1 MATSTMTALLDTCR
15 AMTAKVTTQTFTLL
29 PRSSSATQDVANA
42 QSAQLLGVMAMGD
55 EAPPLSLKATAAPTT
70 PSPAHDTRSQ
80 ADIAASA
87 VAAQTSAQAS
97 AQASAETS
105 TPTASP
111 IAQQKAV
118 FNPDINHKAHAD
130 WEAMHRHHTLLRQS
144 MTRRGMLA

>member
-42 QSAQLLGVMAMGD
+42 QSAQLLGVMAMGY
-55 EAPPLSLKATAAPTT
+55 EAPPLSLKTTTAPTT

-87 VAAQTSAQAS
+87 VAAQ
-97 AQASAETS
+97 ASAETP

-118 FNPDINHKAHAD
+118 FNPDINHKAHSD

>member
-42 QSAQLLGVMAMGD
+42 QSAQLLGVMAMGY
-55 EAPPLSLKATAAPTT
+55 EAPPLSLKATAVSTT
-70 PSPAHDTRSQ
+70 HSPAHDTRSQ

-87 VAAQTSAQAS
+87 VAAQTSA
-97 AQASAETS
+97 ETYTPTS
-105 TPTASP
+105 TSTASP

>member
-29 PRSSSATQDVANA
+29 PRSGSATQDVANA
-42 QSAQLLGVMAMGD
+42 QSAQLLGVMAMGY

-87 VAAQTSAQAS
+87 VA

>member
-42 QSAQLLGVMAMGD
+42 QSAQLLGVMVMGY
-55 EAPPLSLKATAAPTT
+55 EAPPLSLETTTAPTT

-87 VAAQTSAQAS
+87 VAAQ
-97 AQASAETS
+97 ASAETP

>member
-29 PRSSSATQDVANA
+29 PRSGSATQDVANA
-42 QSAQLLGVMAMGD
+42 QSAQLLGVMAMGY
-55 EAPPLSLKATAAPTT
+55 EAPPLSLKTTAAPTT

-87 VAAQTSAQAS
+87 VAAQTSA
-97 AQASAETS
+97 ETL

>member
-1 MATSTMTALLDTCR
+1 L
-15 AMTAKVTTQTFTLL
+15 
-29 PRSSSATQDVANA
+29 
-42 QSAQLLGVMAMGD
+42 MAMGY
-55 EAPPLSLKATAAPTT
+55 EAPPLSLKTTAAPTT

-87 VAAQTSAQAS
+87 VAAQT
-97 AQASAETS
+97 SAETS

>member
-29 PRSSSATQDVANA
+29 PRTGSATQDVANA
-42 QSAQLLGVMAMGD
+42 QSAQLLGVMAMGY

-87 VAAQTSAQAS
+87 VAAQTSA
-97 AQASAETS
+97 ETS
-105 TPTASP
+105 TPTTSP

>member
-1 MATSTMTALLDTCR
+1 MATSTMTALLDPCR

-42 QSAQLLGVMAMGD
+42 QSAQLLGVMAMGY
-55 EAPPLSLKATAAPTT
+55 EAPPLSLKTTTAPTT

-87 VAAQTSAQAS
+87 VAAQ
-97 AQASAETS
+97 ASAETP

>member
-29 PRSSSATQDVANA
+29 PRSGSATQDVANA
-42 QSAQLLGVMAMGD
+42 QSAQLLGVMAMGY

-87 VAAQTSAQAS
+87 VAAQTSA
-97 AQASAETS
+97 ETS
-105 TPTASP
+105 TSTSTASP

>member
-29 PRSSSATQDVANA
+29 PRSGSATQDVANA
-42 QSAQLLGVMAMGD
+42 QSAQLLGVLAMGY
-55 EAPPLSLKATAAPTT
+55 EAPPLSLKTTAAPTT

-87 VAAQTSAQAS
+87 VAAQTSA
-97 AQASAETS
+97 EIS

>member
-29 PRSSSATQDVANA
+29 PRSGSATQDVANA
-42 QSAQLLGVMAMGD
+42 QSAQLLGVLAMGY
-55 EAPPLSLKATAAPTT
+55 EAPPLSLKTTAAPTT

-87 VAAQTSAQAS
+87 VAAQ
-97 AQASAETS
+97 ASAETP

>member
-29 PRSSSATQDVANA
+29 PRSGSATQDVANA
-42 QSAQLLGVMAMGD
+42 QSAQLLGVMAMGY

-87 VAAQTSAQAS
+87 VAAQ
-97 AQASAETS
+97 ASAETP

>member
-29 PRSSSATQDVANA
+29 PRSGSATQDVANA
-42 QSAQLLGVMAMGD
+42 QSAQLLGLMAMGY
-55 EAPPLSLKATAAPTT
+55 EAPPLSLKTTAAPTT

-87 VAAQTSAQAS
+87 VAAQTSA
-97 AQASAETS
+97 ETS
-105 TPTASP
+105 TPTSTSTASP

>member
-29 PRSSSATQDVANA
+29 PRSGSATQDVANA
-42 QSAQLLGVMAMGD
+42 QSSQLLGVMAMGY

-97 AQASAETS
+97 TETS

>member
-29 PRSSSATQDVANA
+29 PRSGSTTQDVANA
-42 QSAQLLGVMAMGD
+42 QSAQLLGVMAMGY

-87 VAAQTSAQAS
+87 VAAQTSA
-97 AQASAETS
+97 ETS
-105 TPTASP
+105 TPASTSTASP

>member
-42 QSAQLLGVMAMGD
+42 QSAQLLGVMAMGY
-55 EAPPLSLKATAAPTT
+55 EAPPLSLKTTTAPTT

-87 VAAQTSAQAS
+87 VAAQ
-97 AQASAETS
+97 ASAETP

>member
-42 QSAQLLGVMAMGD
+42 QSAQLLGVMAMGY
-55 EAPPLSLKATAAPTT
+55 EAPPLSLKTTAAPTT

-87 VAAQTSAQAS
+87 VAAQT
-97 AQASAETS
+97 SAETS

>member
-29 PRSSSATQDVANA
+29 PRSGSATQDVANA
-42 QSAQLLGVMAMGD
+42 QSAQLLGVMAMGY

-87 VAAQTSAQAS
+87 VAAQT
-97 AQASAETS
+97 SAETS

>member
-29 PRSSSATQDVANA
+29 PSSSSATQDVANA
-42 QSAQLLGVMAMGD
+42 QSAQLLGVMAMGY

-87 VAAQTSAQAS
+87 VAAQ
-97 AQASAETS
+97 ASAETS
-105 TPTASP
+105 SPTASP

>member
-29 PRSSSATQDVANA
+29 PRSGSATQDVANA
-42 QSAQLLGVMAMGD
+42 QSAQLLGVMAMGY

-80 ADIAASA
+80 ADIATSA
-87 VAAQTSAQAS
+87 VAAQISAQT
-97 AQASAETS
+97 SAETS

>member
-1 MATSTMTALLDTCR
+1 MANSTMTALLDTCR

-29 PRSSSATQDVANA
+29 PRSSGPTQNVASP
-42 QSAQLLGVMAMGD
+42 QSTQLLGVMAMGY
-55 EAPPLSLKATAAPTT
+55 EAPPLSLKAMATPTT

-80 ADIAASA
+80 AEIAASA
-87 VAAQTSAQAS
+87 MA
-97 AQASAETS
+97 AQASAETY
-105 TPTASP
+105 TPTSALTASP

-130 WEAMHRHHTLLRQS
+130 WEAMHRHHTLLRQT

>member
-42 QSAQLLGVMAMGD
+42 QSAQLLGVMAMGY
-55 EAPPLSLKATAAPTT
+55 EAPPLSLKTTTAPTT

-87 VAAQTSAQAS
+87 VATQT
-97 AQASAETS
+97 SAETS

>member
-1 MATSTMTALLDTCR
+1 MATSTMTALLDSCR

-29 PRSSSATQDVANA
+29 PRSGSATQDVANA
-42 QSAQLLGVMAMGD
+42 QSAQLLGVMAMGY

-70 PSPAHDTRSQ
+70 PSPANDTRSQ

-87 VAAQTSAQAS
+87 VAAQ
-97 AQASAETS
+97 ASAETYTPTS
-105 TPTASP
+105 TSTASP

>member
-29 PRSSSATQDVANA
+29 PRSGSATQDVANA
-42 QSAQLLGVMAMGD
+42 QSAQLLGVMAMGY

-80 ADIAASA
+80 ADIATSA
-87 VAAQTSAQAS
+87 VAAL
-97 AQASAETS
+97 ASAETS
-105 TPTASP
+105 SPTSTASP

>member
-29 PRSSSATQDVANA
+29 PRSGSASQDVANA
-42 QSAQLLGVMAMGD
+42 QSAQLLGVMAMGY
-55 EAPPLSLKATAAPTT
+55 EAPPLSLKATAAPT
-70 PSPAHDTRSQ
+70 PHSPAHDTRSQ

-87 VAAQTSAQAS
+87 MA
-97 AQASAETS
+97 AQASAETYTPTS
-105 TPTASP
+105 TSTASP

-118 FNPDINHKAHAD
+118 FNPDINRKAHAD
-130 WEAMHRHHTLLRQS
+130 WEAMHRHHTLLRQT

>member
-42 QSAQLLGVMAMGD
+42 QSAQLLGVMAMGY

-87 VAAQTSAQAS
+87 VA

>member
-29 PRSSSATQDVANA
+29 PRSGSATQDVANA
-42 QSAQLLGVMAMGD
+42 QSAQLLGVMAMGY

-80 ADIAASA
+80 ADLAASA
-87 VAAQTSAQAS
+87 VAAQTSS
-97 AQASAETS
+97 ETYTPTS
-105 TPTASP
+105 TSTASP

-144 MTRRGMLA
+144 MPRRGMLA

>member
-29 PRSSSATQDVANA
+29 PRSGSATQDVANA
-42 QSAQLLGVMAMGD
+42 QSAQLLGVMAMGY
-55 EAPPLSLKATAAPTT
+55 EAPPLSLKTTTAPTT

-87 VAAQTSAQAS
+87 VAAQ
-97 AQASAETS
+97 ASAETP

>member
-1 MATSTMTALLDTCR
+1 
-15 AMTAKVTTQTFTLL
+15 MTAKVTTQTFTLL
-29 PRSSSATQDVANA
+29 PRSGSATQDVANA
-42 QSAQLLGVMAMGD
+42 QSAQLLGVMAMGY
-55 EAPPLSLKATAAPTT
+55 EAPPLSLKTTAAPTT
-70 PSPAHDTRSQ
+70 PSPAHDTRCQ

-87 VAAQTSAQAS
+87 VAAQT
-97 AQASAETS
+97 SAETS

>member
-1 MATSTMTALLDTCR
+1 MAPSTMTALLDTCR

-29 PRSSSATQDVANA
+29 PRSGSATQDVANA
-42 QSAQLLGVMAMGD
+42 QSAQLLGVMAMGY
-55 EAPPLSLKATAAPTT
+55 EAPPLSLKTTAAPTT

-87 VAAQTSAQAS
+87 VAAQTSA
-97 AQASAETS
+97 ETL

>member
-29 PRSSSATQDVANA
+29 PRSGSATQDVANA
-42 QSAQLLGVMAMGD
+42 QSAQLLGVLAMGY
-55 EAPPLSLKATAAPTT
+55 EAPPLSLKTTAAPTT

-80 ADIAASA
+80 ADIA
-87 VAAQTSAQAS
+87 VA

-105 TPTASP
+105 TPTSTSTASP

-118 FNPDINHKAHAD
+118 FNPNINHKAHAD

>member
-29 PRSSSATQDVANA
+29 PRSGSATQDVANA
-42 QSAQLLGVMAMGD
+42 QSAQLLGVMAMGY

-70 PSPAHDTRSQ
+70 PSPANDTRSQ

-87 VAAQTSAQAS
+87 VAAQ
-97 AQASAETS
+97 ASAETP